1 MFILYVYAFK
11 IAPDVMIHQKLLDW
25 WAVSAD
31 ETGKFHDQLDCLN
44 VALTD
49 HQIQISHVIL
59 FQNELHFQGKRILM
73 RQNVSF
79 SAFKSRGIKENKNNN
94 ETEARQYKKNSFLYL
109 TKT

>member
-1 MFILYVYAFK
+1 MFMLYVYAFK
-11 IAPDVMIHQKLLDW
+11 IAPDVMIHQNCLTEERFPLTKLEN
-25 WAVSAD
+25 S
-31 ETGKFHDQLDCLN
+31 TDQLDCLN

-59 FQNELHFQGKRILM
+59 FQNELHFQGKRILK

-94 ETEARQYKKNSFLYL
+94 ETEARQYKKNSISLL

>member
-1 MFILYVYAFK
+1 M
-11 IAPDVMIHQKLLDW
+11 LDW
-25 WAVSAD
+25 GAVSAD
-31 ETGKFHDQLDCLN
+31 ETRKFHDQLDCLN

-49 HQIQISHVIL
+49 HPIQVSHVIL
-59 FQNELHFQGKRILM
+59 FQNELHFQGKCILK

-94 ETEARQYKKNSFLYL
+94 ETEARQYKKNSISLL